1 MKFSII
7 FEIIS
12 GIVIDKKLM
21 FFVSGYIVGDFG
33 GSVRFY
39 FVFGLLLV

>member
-21 FFVSGYIVGDFG
+21 FCGLFLCLVGFNFIVFVNI
-33 GSVRFY
+33 
-39 FVFGLLLV
+39 LKL